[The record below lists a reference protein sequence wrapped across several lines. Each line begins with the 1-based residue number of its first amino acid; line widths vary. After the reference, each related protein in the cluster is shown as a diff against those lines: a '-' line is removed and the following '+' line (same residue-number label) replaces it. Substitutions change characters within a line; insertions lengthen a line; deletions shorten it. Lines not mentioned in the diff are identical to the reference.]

1 MTSPVSDGAG
11 PECRAVKLWSDYA
24 AIALTAVLLGGCAV
38 GPDFKPPQRP
48 QIEAYTAEPLPRQT
62 TASEGPAG
70 AAQTF
75 LYGDDIPAQWWTLF
89 HSEKLNALV
98 ERSLQA
104 SPDVAAAQA
113 ALRQAHEDLLAQA
126 GGLLPTVDGNASAV
140 RQKISGA
147 SYGQPQLGSYV
158 YNLFNAT
165 ANVSYT
171 LDVWGGVRR
180 SVEAAG
186 AAAEYQ
192 NFQLEATYLTLSA
205 NVVTTAIQDASLRA
219 QIDATQQIIDAD
231 RKQLSAVERQLA
243 LGGASRLDILTQQ
256 TQLANELASLQA
268 LRKQSEQNRDLLA
281 VLVGRLPSQQPDA
294 TFRLEDMTLPP
305 DLPLSVPSQL
315 VAQRPDVRAYEALLH
330 QASAQIGVATANML
344 PQITIT
350 GEVGGTSTEFS
361 DLLKSGSGVWSVG
374 AGITQPIFHGGTLLH
389 KRRAAVAAY
398 DQAAAQYQTTVLTA
412 FRNVAD
418 ALHAVN
424 TDAVALNE
432 QDVASQAAG
441 EAREIA
447 RKRYAA
453 GSISPVDLLVVERA
467 YWQARI
473 AQLQAQ
479 AARYAD
485 TAALFQALGGGW
497 WNRQASVPSVADS
510 QPLNRAND
518 EEHR

>member
-1 MTSPVSDGAG
+1 MTSPVGGGAG
-11 PECRAVKLWSDYA
+11 PAYPAAKAWGHYA
-24 AIALTAVLLGGCAV
+24 TISLTAAVLAGCAV
-38 GPDFKPPQRP
+38 GPNFKPPQAP
-48 QIEAYTAEPLPRQT
+48 QIETYTAEPLPKQT
-62 TASEGPAG
+62 TSSEGPAG

-75 LYGDDIPAQWWTLF
+75 AYGDDIPAQWWTLF
-89 HSEKLNALV
+89 HSAKLNALV

-113 ALRQAHEDLLAQA
+113 ALRQAHEDFLAQTGA
-126 GGLLPTVDGNASAV
+126 LLPTVDGNASGV

-147 SYGQPQLGSYV
+147 SYGQPQLGSFI
-158 YNLFNAT
+158 YNLYNAT

-171 LDVWGGVRR
+171 LDIWGGVRR

-186 AAAEYQ
+186 AATEYQ

-205 NVVTTAIQDASLRA
+205 NVVTTAIQDASLRG

-243 LGGASRLDILTQQ
+243 LGGASRLDVLTQR

-268 LRKQSEQNRDLLA
+268 LHKQLEQNRDLLA
-281 VLVGRLPSQQPDA
+281 VLVGQLPSQQPGA
-294 TFRLEDMTLPP
+294 TFRLEDLTLPP

-344 PQITIT
+344 PQITLT
-350 GEVGGTSTEFS
+350 GEFGGTSTEFS
-361 DLLKSGSGVWSVG
+361 DLLKSSSGVWSIG

-389 KRRAAVAAY
+389 KKRAAVAAY

-424 TDAVALNE
+424 TDAAALND
-432 QDVASQAAG
+432 QDVASEAAG

-447 RKRYAA
+447 LKRYAA
-453 GSISPVDLLVVERA
+453 GSISPIDLLIVERA

-497 WNRQASVPSVADS
+497 WNRHGPVPPLADS
-510 QPLNRAND
+510 RP
-518 EEHR
+518 

>member
-1 MTSPVSDGAG
+1 MTSLVSHGAG
-11 PECRAVKLWSDYA
+11 PAYPA
-24 AIALTAVLLGGCAV
+24 AKVWRNFATNSLSAAVLLVGCAV
-38 GPDFKPPQRP
+38 GPNFKPPQSP
-48 QIEAYTAEPLPRQT
+48 QVDAYTAEPLPTQT
-62 TASEGPAG
+62 TASGGPAG

-75 LYGDDIPAQWWTLF
+75 VYGDDIPAQWWTLF

-98 ERSLQA
+98 ERSLRA

-113 ALRQAHEDLLAQA
+113 ALRQAHEDLLAQE
-126 GGLLPTVDGNASAV
+126 GGLLPTIDGNASGV

-147 SYGQPQLGSYV
+147 SYGQPQAGSFI

-186 AAAEYQ
+186 AVAEYQ

-243 LGGASRLDILTQQ
+243 LGGASRLDVLTQQ

-268 LRKQSEQNRDLLA
+268 LHKQLEQNRDLLA
-281 VLVGRLPSQQPDA
+281 ALVGRLPSQQTDA
-294 TFRLEDMTLPP
+294 TFRLEDLTLPP

-350 GEVGGTSTEFS
+350 GEFGGTSTEFS
-361 DLLKSGSGVWSVG
+361 DLLKSSSGVWSVG

-424 TDAVALNE
+424 TDAAALNE
-432 QDVASQAAG
+432 QNVASEAAG

-453 GSISPVDLLVVERA
+453 GSISGLDLLIVERA

-497 WNRQASVPSVADS
+497 WNRHGSVAPVAAS
-510 QPLNRAND
+510 RP
-518 EEHR
+518 